1 MFGGTISPF
10 ARSDLSDLLIM
21 RSMCNKPSSLGLLL
35 CGKQHTEHRSV
46 PESYVHRQIRST
58 RDHVSDERRCKIP
71 DPRYHVVEEECVSL
85 KEVIGS
91 LSSGIFLLN

>member
-1 MFGGTISPF
+1 MLGGTISPF

-21 RSMCNKPSSLGLLL
+21 RSMCSKPSSLGLLL
-35 CGKQHTEHRSV
+35 CGKQHTKHRSV
-46 PESYVHRQIRST
+46 LESYVHRQIRST
-58 RDHVSDERRCKIP
+58 RDHVSDETRRKIP

-85 KEVIGS
+85 KEVIVS